1 MTVRS
6 KSLEDRLVDGVNYV
20 LLIAVFIATFY
31 PFWYLLIVSFNEGMD
46 TALGGIYLWPRQF
59 TVENYSTFLNDPS
72 WIKAFGVSVA
82 RTVVGACLGLFVTSL
97 VAYGL
102 ATKQLV
108 LQKFYYMLF
117 IVGMYVSG
125 GLIPYY
131 VILRQL
137 HLLNTFYVYV
147 VPTMLNL
154 FFLIIAVSFFRELP
168 PEMEE
173 SAKMDGANEWTV
185 FARIILPVSKPLLA
199 TMALFLGV
207 GQWNSWL
214 DSAYFVQSDNLRT
227 LTFRMIDIINKG
239 NVPLSGPSGDY
250 ASKVAQV
257 TPFSL
262 QVTAMVIAVL
272 PIVCVYPFLQKYFV
286 KGATIGAVKG

>member
-1 MTVRS
+1 MRS
-6 KSLEDRLVDGVNYV
+6 KSAEDWFVDSVNYV
-20 LLIAVFIATFY
+20 LLAIVFLATFY
-31 PFWYLLIVSFNEGMD
+31 PFWYLLVVSFNEGMD
-46 TALGGIYLWPRQF
+46 TALGGIYVWPRRF
-59 TVENYSTFLNDPS
+59 TLENYSTFLGDPK

-82 RTVVGACLGLFVTSL
+82 RTAVGAGLGLFVTSL

-102 ATKQLV
+102 AAKQLV
-108 LQKFYYMLF
+108 LQRFYYILF
-117 IVGMYVSG
+117 IIGMYVSG

-147 VPTMLNL
+147 IPTMLNL

-173 SAKMDGANEWTV
+173 SAKMDGASEWTV
-185 FARIILPVSKPLLA
+185 FVRIVLPVSKPLLA

-227 LTFRMIDIINKG
+227 LTFRMIEIINQG
-239 NVPLSGPSGDY
+239 NVPLAGPSGDI

-262 QVTAMVIAVL
+262 QVTAMVIAVV

-286 KGATIGAVKG
+286 QGATIGAVKG

>member
-1 MTVRS
+1 LKKRT
-6 KSLEDRLVDGVNYV
+6 LEDWLVDGINSV
-20 LLIAVFIATFY
+20 LLILIFLITFY
-31 PFWYLLIVSFNEGMD
+31 PFYYLLVISFNKGMD
-46 TALGGIYLWPRQF
+46 TALGGVYFWPRAF
-59 TVENYSTFLNDPS
+59 TWENYSTFLNDPK
-72 WIKAFGVSVA
+72 WIKAFFVSAA
-82 RTVVGACLGLFVTSL
+82 RTVVGAALGLFITSL

-102 ATKQLV
+102 SAKQL
-108 LQKFYYMLF
+108 LFKKFYYMLF
-117 IVGMYVSG
+117 IIGMYVSG

-137 HLLNTFYVYV
+137 HLLNSFYVYV
-147 VPTMLNL
+147 IPTMLNI

-173 SAKMDGANEWTV
+173 SAKIDGATELTIFN
-185 FARIILPVSKPLLA
+185 RIILPVSKPLLA

-207 GQWNSWL
+207 SQWNSWL
-214 DSAYFVQSDNLRT
+214 DSAYFVSSDNLRT
-227 LTFRMIDIINKG
+227 LTFRMIEIINKG
-239 NVPLSGPSGDY
+239 NVPLDGRSAEF
-250 ASKVAQV
+250 ASQVAQV

-262 QVTAMVIAVL
+262 QVTAMVIAVA